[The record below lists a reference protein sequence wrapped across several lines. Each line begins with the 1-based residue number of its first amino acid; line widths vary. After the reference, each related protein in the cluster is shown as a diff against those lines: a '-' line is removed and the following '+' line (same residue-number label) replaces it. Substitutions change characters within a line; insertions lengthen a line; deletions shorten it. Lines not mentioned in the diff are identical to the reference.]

1 MSKIILLSLLP
12 FYHRCSLRQRINCQ
26 RHALHDILDLVI
38 LYIKGNDSDR
48 ILMPRHTN
56 SWARGTS
63 RAWSHSLDSRNELNL
78 DEVKVDWAPEFTGG
92 IIGTIR
98 VPLLNSN

>member
-1 MSKIILLSLLP
+1 
-12 FYHRCSLRQRINCQ
+12 
-26 RHALHDILDLVI
+26 
-38 LYIKGNDSDR
+38 
-48 ILMPRHTN
+48 MPRHTN